1 MRKISIRDAR
11 IRLSKLVDEAFD
23 GEPFIITKAGKP
35 LAKVLAI
42 NVPNKAITRRLGFM
56 TGEIQV
62 PDDFDRMGHDDVQE
76 LFGRRA

>member
-1 MRKISIRDAR
+1 MRTISMHDAR

-35 LAKVLAI
+35 LVKVLAI
-42 NVPNKAITRRLGFM
+42 NAPNQAITRRLGFM

-62 PDDFDRMGHDDVQE
+62 PDDFDRMGHDDVQK